1 MPENMRAVSSTN
13 APTVGHDD
21 EARGHR
27 AGVNSTR
34 PRRSSARSAARG
46 ANGGSGCSSVSM
58 AAGIRGFRPSPRG
71 TTLSVSRRRVVI
83 IRTYS
88 GMRRRR
94 GSGHNCQIGRLARS
108 ALAGRDRGERFPG
121 EPEDADAHL
130 PDGETLAPQK
140 QRSEA
145 ARTPAP
151 RRRVSRRGAA
161 HSTAPDGRPVAAAAL
176 APARARPGRAD
187 EAVGVPRARLAGDK
201 RAAICITPATSSSAA
216 CAPPTGACSM

>member
-1 MPENMRAVSSTN
+1 MGV
-13 APTVGHDD
+13 
-21 EARGHR
+21 RGQ
-27 AGVNSTR
+27 ACATA
-34 PRRSSARSAARG
+34 ARSPGTQR
-46 ANGGSGCSSVSM
+46 SRIS
-58 AAGIRGFRPSPRG
+58 AG
-71 TTLSVSRRRVVI
+71 TLRRVL
-83 IRTYS
+83 RA
-88 GMRRRR
+88 RRRR
-94 GSGHNCQIGRLARS
+94 ARSPVSAHSGPTRACADAGGSGHNCQIGRLARS

-187 EAVGVPRARLAGDK
+187 EAAGVARARLAEDK
-201 RAAICITPATSSSAA
+201 RAAICVTPATSSSAA
-216 CAPPTGACSM
+216 CAPPGAAKNGPDRSVLDVAAAARVRHNGRRAA